1 MKARGRAAASHTNF
15 PTASM
20 FALPS
25 MINEMLADDVMAPVD
40 TAAMECFDVINAL
53 VVVVVKEFV

>member
-40 TAAMECFDVINAL
+40 TAAMECFDG
-53 VVVVVKEFV
+53 